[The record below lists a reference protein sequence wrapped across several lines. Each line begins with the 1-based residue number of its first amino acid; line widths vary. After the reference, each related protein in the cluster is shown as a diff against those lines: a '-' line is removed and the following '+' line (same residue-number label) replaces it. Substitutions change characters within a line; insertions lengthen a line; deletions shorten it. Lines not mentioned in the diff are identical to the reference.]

1 MWHLQS
7 VTRKEGQHE
16 TWIQTLVLNLRHEEF
31 FYFFRSNNFI
41 KIISLVTP
49 AKVHFI
55 YFSFLQCVC
64 VSMCSMCFNSCFW
77 LTARANV
84 KDPNDSNRFH
94 SYKRAE
100 VYSVD
105 QTQRPPGPPG
115 QGGKKVLFVQ
125 ILTWFKVPSKFVSV
139 TLLLLLFCFFSK
151 SEVMKLQ
158 ETEEYHAIRSINF
171 VQHG

>member
-115 QGGKKVLFVQ
+115 QGGKKSPICSNTDLIQSPIQICVCYIIIIIILFF
-125 ILTWFKVPSKFVSV
+125 FK
-139 TLLLLLFCFFSK
+139 
-151 SEVMKLQ
+151 E
-158 ETEEYHAIRSINF
+158 
-171 VQHG
+171 